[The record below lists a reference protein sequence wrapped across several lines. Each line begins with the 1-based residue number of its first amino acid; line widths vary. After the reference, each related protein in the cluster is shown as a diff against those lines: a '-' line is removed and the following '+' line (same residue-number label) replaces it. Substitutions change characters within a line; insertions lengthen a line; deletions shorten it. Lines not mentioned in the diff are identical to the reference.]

1 MAIDIKT
8 RRLQV
13 TLSDSTVDLIDKL
26 LQEGYSTSR
35 SAFLNEAALH
45 YATRLKRAQLKRQL
59 RAGYL
64 AREQRDRELV
74 QEWENVNLDVLW
86 D

>member
-1 MAIDIKT
+1 MAIDTKT

-26 LQEGYSTSR
+26 LKEGYHTSR
-35 SAFLNEAALH
+35 SAFLNEAARH

-64 AREQRDRELV
+64 TRAQRDKELV
-74 QEWENVNLDVLW
+74 QEWENVNLNDL
-86 D
+86 

>member
-1 MAIDIKT
+1 MAIDTKT

-13 TLSDSTVDLIDKL
+13 TLSGTTVELIDKL
-26 LQEGYSTSR
+26 LKEGYSTSR

-59 RAGYL
+59 RTGYL
-64 AREQRDRELV
+64 ARAQRDQELV
-74 QEWENVNLDVLW
+74 QEWEDVNLDALW